1 MGFSL
6 CRCWDWWCFKVAC
19 SVWMMI
25 QRDELAGGVSDAYL
39 LSFSAVSFP
48 FHSLLFSVGL
58 LTDQRPPNWLITI
71 ASGHHG
77 NSQPLCLR
85 DFWPQWD
92 LGFLP
97 AAQDVLY
104 EVWLTVCLCESLS
117 GDYMTS
123 QEEEKANRKFRIMSW
138 QLIRQKIE
146 QHMRLA
152 EEPQSLSLTLWDL
165 VLKVKL
171 IKI

>member
-1 MGFSL
+1 MERGFSL
-6 CRCWDWWCFKVAC
+6 CKCWDWWCFKVAC

-25 QRDELAGGVSDAYL
+25 QRDELAGWVSEAD
-39 LSFSAVSFP
+39 VSFP
-48 FHSLLFSVGL
+48 FYSLLFSVGL

-77 NSQPLCLR
+77 NSQPMCLR
-85 DFWPQWD
+85 DFWPQWE

-117 GDYMTS
+117 GDYMTT
-123 QEEEKANRKFRIMSW
+123 QEEGKGNRKFRIMSW
-138 QLIRQKIE
+138 QLIRQKNE
-146 QHMRLA
+146 QHMWLA
-152 EEPQSLSLTLWDL
+152 EEHQSLSWTVWDL
-165 VLKVKL
+165 VLNIKL